1 MYPQFC
7 WNDRFSID
15 AVCLFFWCAV
25 RAGYPQTTC
34 ACVLFFSD
42 FLMRRTRAVAQQIRN
57 LLHLLERF
65 LMQKRMFQDIL
76 QQWLAWSAVTLLVRQ
91 AVLCQAPLASL
102 RPLFLCCA
110 LSRCGQQRWA
120 SGTPSKKQTIFQCT
134 KSSFV
139 ALRAH
144 SECNKK
150 ILLRIS
156 QTEIASIF
164 FCCFFAETIVFFPFD
179 IPAPK
184 NVFQSIHVFWC
195 APSRRQ
201 IRKMFFAEILLK
213 CLFFPFWPCCVWF
226 CFQPRTKSHPQVKSW
241 TTRFPPNCR

>member
-1 MYPQFC
+1 
-7 WNDRFSID
+7 
-15 AVCLFFWCAV
+15 
-25 RAGYPQTTC
+25 
-34 ACVLFFSD
+34 
-42 FLMRRTRAVAQQIRN
+42 
-57 LLHLLERF
+57 
-65 LMQKRMFQDIL
+65 MFQDIL

-102 RPLFLCCA
+102 RPLCLCCA

-164 FCCFFAETIVFFPFD
+164 FCCFLLKRLFFSLLTSLRQEMFFSPFMFFDALLAGVKFAKCFLLKFCWNDCFFPFGHVAYGFVSN
-179 IPAPK
+179 PAP
-184 NVFQSIHVFWC
+184 NL
-195 APSRRQ
+195 
-201 IRKMFFAEILLK
+201 IRKLKVGPLVFLQIADNFKLQSFGPQHSSTDTASLLRSYSSGKKTARIHEAARTTAGTNAES
-213 CLFFPFWPCCVWF
+213 
-226 CFQPRTKSHPQVKSW
+226 FQQK
-241 TTRFPPNCR
+241 

>member
-164 FCCFFAETIVFFPFD
+164 FCCFFAETIVF
-179 IPAPK
+179 
-184 NVFQSIHVFWC
+184 SLLT
-195 APSRRQ
+195 SLRQ
-201 IRKMFFAEILLK
+201 KMFFSPFMFFDALLAGVKFATCFLLK
-213 CLFFPFWPCCVWF
+213 FCWNDCFFPFWPCCVWF